1 MITKRQERLLRDIR
15 RTFRGYFTNAEI
27 KRIII
32 ANIELCG
39 AWPAKQL
46 ISIRRSPELK
56 SEYVTKTELL
66 ALC

>member
-1 MITKRQERLLRDIR
+1 MSKRQERLLKDIR
-15 RTFRGYFTNAEI
+15 RTFRGYFTDAEI

-32 ANIELCG
+32 AGIELCG
-39 AWPAKQL
+39 AWPARQL

-56 SEYVTKTELL
+56 SEYITKAELL